1 MRFNSILNGA
11 PVIVGLIALL
21 LLLNSCTSS
30 SASPAGPG
38 APPPPALPVI
48 TVQAAPATIYQ
59 EYSAAL
65 EGSRDIEIL
74 PQVEGIIE
82 AISVDEGARVRRG
95 QLLFRIN
102 DRVYREQLNTARAAL
117 AAARASLTSAQIHVD
132 RLKPLVEKNV
142 VSDVQLRSAQA
153 AANAASAQ
161 VAQAAAVVR
170 SAEVNLGYTRI
181 TAPADGYIGRI
192 PMKVGSLVGAGTPEP
207 LTVLSELKTVYAYFS
222 LGEEEFLRFKERY
235 AGATVEQKIRGMA
248 PVELRLPDGTS
259 YTYKGK
265 VELVTGQFSGN
276 TGSIAFRAAFANPD
290 GLLRSGNT
298 GTVRLPVQLPAAAVV
313 PQEATFE
320 LQDKVFVFRLADS
333 NKVVSV
339 PIAPAATSGTYYLLQ
354 EGVKPGDR
362 LVYTGLDR
370 LKDGAVIQPQPL
382 PMDSL
387 LKVRPL

>member
-1 MRFNSILNGA
+1 MRLNSIINGA

-21 LLLNSCTSS
+21 LLLNSCSSS
-30 SASPAGPG
+30 SASPA

-65 EGSRDIEIL
+65 EGSKDIEIR

-82 AISVDEGARVRRG
+82 AIPVDEGARVRRG

-102 DRVYREQLNTARAAL
+102 DRPYREALNTARAAL
-117 AAARASLTSAQIHVD
+117 ASARAALTAAQIDVD
-132 RLKPLVEKNV
+132 RLKPLVEKNI

-153 AANAASAQ
+153 AASAASGQ
-161 VAQAAAVVR
+161 VAQAAAGVR
-170 SAEVNLGYTRI
+170 AAELSLGYTRI

-192 PMKVGSLVGAGTPEP
+192 PLKVGSLVGAGTPEP

-222 LGEEEFLRFKERY
+222 LGEEEFIRFKERY
-235 AGATVEQKIRGMA
+235 AGATVEQKIRSMA
-248 PVELRLPDGTS
+248 PVELRLADGS
-259 YTYKGK
+259 TYALKGK
-265 VELVTGQFSGN
+265 VELASGQFSGG
-276 TGSIAFRAAFANPD
+276 TGSIAFRAAFPNPD

-298 GTVRLPVQLPAAAVV
+298 GSIRLPLQLPAAAVV

-339 PIAPAATSGTYYLLQ
+339 PIAPAATSGSYYLLQ
-354 EGVKPGDR
+354 EGIKAGDR
-362 LVYTGLDR
+362 IVYTGLDR
-370 LKDGAVIQPQPL
+370 LKDGAAIQPQPL
-382 PMDSL
+382 SMDSL
-387 LKVRPL
+387 LKARPL